1 VIPPISSLP
10 AIGSGTGTAP
20 TTLAGGSSSPS
31 SAGSSGGSAGGF
43 STSVTNAIDQL
54 QQVQSSASSSAA
66 LAAAGQGNLADA
78 MIAATQASVDTQV
91 TTAVAN
97 KAIAAFTQVMN
108 MQV

>member
-1 VIPPISSLP
+1 
-10 AIGSGTGTAP
+10 
-20 TTLAGGSSSPS
+20 
-31 SAGSSGGSAGGF
+31 
-43 STSVTNAIDQL
+43 
-54 QQVQSSASSSAA
+54 
-66 LAAAGQGNLADA
+66 